1 MAKPSYSSKK
11 RLLFVFGIVVLIVIA
26 LIGRLGYLQ
35 IVTGEELKKGALEQ
49 WTKGITIK
57 SKRGIIYDRKGKKL
71 AVSISALTVWA
82 NPPDIEDPERTAEEV
97 ARVLGLDEEV
107 VYAKITKKIGNEKLK
122 QWITKEEA
130 IELRKL
136 KLPGID
142 IVDDNKRYYPYGN
155 FAAFVL
161 GFTDIDNNG
170 LEGIEKT
177 YDKYLAGTPGRWIK
191 TTDAASRQ
199 LPFDGEKIYEA
210 SDGLSAVLT
219 IDETIQ
225 HFTEKAAEEAL
236 IVNKAKNVSII
247 MMDPR
252 TGDILALA
260 NKKDYDPNNPRKAL
274 DEEKQKYWDTLSQPE
289 LLEQWYETWRNYAI
303 SDVYEPGSTFKII
316 TAAAAIEENIAQPD
330 THFFCNGFVKDIKGV
345 VLKCS
350 RWYNPHGD
358 QTLLEAMNNSCNVA
372 FVDLGRRVGK
382 ETLLNYIKAFGFGE
396 TTDIDLNGE
405 QGGIIPSTADVIKE
419 VNLATMSYGH
429 GIAVTPMQLANS
441 VAALANGGNLMKPRL
456 VKELI
461 DDEGKTV
468 ISYEPE
474 IKRKVISET
483 TSKKMLE
490 MLEAVVAEGTGT
502 KAYIPGFRVGGKTG
516 TAQKIV
522 DGRYVPGKY
531 IASFAAV
538 APVDDP
544 QIAMLV
550 IIDEPST
557 GQYYGGTIA
566 APVAR
571 DVLEETLNYLEI
583 TPVFTEEEKKLIVE
597 NVIVPDIRNMK
608 IGEAGKTLTNAG
620 LKYTTEYLYL
630 TSDSIVLDQ
639 FPLPNT
645 EVQKGSIVDLYLNVR
660 EGEIIIMPYLIGK
673 DRQEVIQILDEL
685 NLNYDLN
692 GEGKAKN
699 QNPLAGEE
707 IQSDRK
713 IEVEFGDT

>member
-1 MAKPSYSSKK
+1 LAKPSYSSKK